1 MDEKKLRKA
10 AVLVSNLDRD
20 TAAQILR
27 QLRPSQAARVRMAA
41 DQLPEVSEIE
51 RQTVLKEF
59 LQKGTAAP
67 APDVPVGVE
76 LDGSMVQ
83 KLQKVV
89 SGESAISVEKQKV
102 VASVAEAE
110 FEVLHHADGAAL
122 APLLAGEHPQTIAVV
137 LSRLPVDSA
146 AEVLLRLHPQLQATV
161 AKRLLDLDETDV
173 EILQEIEKELE
184 TTLQRS
190 LRSARRRHAGVQ
202 ALQKIIQA
210 APAVDQDRL
219 ISNFKKF
226 DLALNDTLDGEGD
239 KFSAA
244 EQFHVSSSHPKS
256 GKSDFS
262 FDLAVLQPPG
272 PSKAPQP
279 GTEKIRHW
287 EFSRVAELADDALC
301 RVLKE
306 IGPEVAR
313 LALIGA
319 NQSLIDRVLS
329 QLPDSEAERLQQQL
343 TEIPPTH
350 LRDVELAQKQMASV
364 AAHVGQ
370 SAV

>member
-67 APDVPVGVE
+67 SDVPVGVE
-76 LDGSMVQ
+76 LDGSLVQ
-83 KLQKVV
+83 KLQKAV
-89 SGESAISVEKQKV
+89 SDESAISGEKQKV
-102 VASVAEAE
+102 VASVAEDE

-184 TTLQRS
+184 TTLQKS

-202 ALQKIIQA
+202 ALQKIIHA

-226 DLALNDTLDGEGD
+226 DLSLNDTPDADGD
-239 KFSAA
+239 KPSAA
-244 EQFHVSSSHPKS
+244 EHFHVSSSHPKS
-256 GKSDFS
+256 GKPGFS
-262 FDLAVLQPPG
+262 LDLSALEPSG
-272 PSKAPQP
+272 PSEAPQP
-279 GTEKIRHW
+279 GTERIRHW
-287 EFSRVAELADDALC
+287 EFSQVTELADDALY

-319 NQSLIDRVLS
+319 NQSFIDRVLS
-329 QLPDSEAERLQQQL
+329 QLPHSKAERLQQQL
-343 TEIPPTH
+343 IEIPPTH

-364 AAHVGQ
+364 AAHVSQ